1 MPVRDVSETRLL
13 ESIIQ
18 QVEDE
23 NRNAV
28 KKDLRKTK
36 APHQITY
43 KSPPIRVENSYHNPE
58 TLNDN
63 RKPSIDEVGGYILR
77 QDIHHDE
84 PSYIL
89 AESKPN
95 HFV

>member
-1 MPVRDVSETRLL
+1 MPIREVSETRLL

-43 KSPPIRVENSYHNPE
+43 QSPPIRVENEHRY
-58 TLNDN
+58 
-63 RKPSIDEVGGYILR
+63 RIDEVGGYILR
-77 QDIHHDE
+77 QDTHHD
-84 PSYIL
+84 
-89 AESKPN
+89 
-95 HFV
+95 